1 MKEKSQTDSDMRGRK
16 VRCVR
21 ELKGTLTVGKIYV
34 VLDANSACYKVRA
47 DHNRRRYYDK
57 DRFEVCD

>member
-1 MKEKSQTDSDMRGRK
+1 MKDKPKTDTDMRNKK

-21 ELKGTLTVGKIYV
+21 GLKDILTVDKIYV

>member
-1 MKEKSQTDSDMRGRK
+1 MKGKSQPDSDMRGRK

-21 ELKGTLTVGKIYV
+21 ALKDTLTVGKIYV